1 MLGTSWKHD
10 VQTASA
16 HNVGHTGPN
25 VPKLVVDPFVDL
37 SGTERSAIIARGLTD
52 EVIGQLAKF
61 KEIVVI
67 AGRSSSVSSEVPAP
81 VTARLPYVLEGRV
94 RVEGEKLRISARL
107 LDRTDGSV
115 IWTNHYDKIV
125 QVRNV
130 LELEA
135 DIAQGVATALAQPY
149 GIIFQTDASR
159 LSQSPPDD
167 WEAYAC
173 TLAYYGYRARLEP
186 RSHSSV
192 QSCLKRAVERFPGYA
207 TAWALLSLTYLDEFR
222 FRYRLNSSSPTS
234 LDRAAE
240 ASRRAVELD
249 PQNVRALQS
258 SMLVYFFRG
267 DVDAALEV
275 GARALAI
282 NPNDT
287 ELSGEYGFRLAL
299 SGEWEPGCKLV
310 SSAVSRNPAPPG
322 YFEAALAVCAYVA
335 KDYTTAERWAQL
347 SDLRANPIYHV
358 ILMAILGKL
367 GRMQEADV
375 ERLWL
380 ETHAPTILENIRHEV
395 AARIRRPEDQ
405 LHFIEGLAQ
414 AGLSIPEN

>member
-67 AGRSSSVSSEVPAP
+67 AGRSSSVSSEVPALEND
-81 VTARLPYVLEGRV
+81 RLPYVLEGRV

-125 QVRNV
+125 QVRNL

-186 RSHSSV
+186 HTHASV

-207 TAWALLSLTYLDEFR
+207 TAWALLSLTYLDELR
-222 FRYRLNSSSPTS
+222 FRYRLNSPSPTS
-234 LDRAAE
+234 LDRAAV

-258 SMLVYFFRG
+258 AMLVYFFRG
-267 DVDAALEV
+267 DVDAAL
-275 GARALAI
+275 GGRC
-282 NPNDT
+282 T
-287 ELSGEYGFRLAL
+287 
-299 SGEWEPGCKLV
+299 CV
-310 SSAVSRNPAPPG
+310 S
-322 YFEAALAVCAYVA
+322 
-335 KDYTTAERWAQL
+335 
-347 SDLRANPIYHV
+347 
-358 ILMAILGKL
+358 
-367 GRMQEADV
+367 
-375 ERLWL
+375 
-380 ETHAPTILENIRHEV
+380 
-395 AARIRRPEDQ
+395 DQ
-405 LHFIEGLAQ
+405 SQ
-414 AGLSIPEN
+414 

>member
-67 AGRSSSVSSEVPAP
+67 AGRSPSVSSEVPTL
-81 VTARLPYVLEGRV
+81 VNARLPYVLEGRV

-149 GIIFQTDASR
+149 GIIFKRMPLACHSRRPMTGRHMHAHWPIMAIEPDSSRVRIPLFRVASNGP
-159 LSQSPPDD
+159 SSNS
-167 WEAYAC
+167 
-173 TLAYYGYRARLEP
+173 LAMRPLGHFYLLHI
-186 RSHSSV
+186 SMSSV
-192 QSCLKRAVERFPGYA
+192 SD
-207 TAWALLSLTYLDEFR
+207 TA
-222 FRYRLNSSSPTS
+222 
-234 LDRAAE
+234 
-240 ASRRAVELD
+240 
-249 PQNVRALQS
+249 
-258 SMLVYFFRG
+258 
-267 DVDAALEV
+267 
-275 GARALAI
+275 
-282 NPNDT
+282 
-287 ELSGEYGFRLAL
+287 
-299 SGEWEPGCKLV
+299 
-310 SSAVSRNPAPPG
+310 
-322 YFEAALAVCAYVA
+322 
-335 KDYTTAERWAQL
+335 
-347 SDLRANPIYHV
+347 
-358 ILMAILGKL
+358 
-367 GRMQEADV
+367 
-375 ERLWL
+375 
-380 ETHAPTILENIRHEV
+380 
-395 AARIRRPEDQ
+395 
-405 LHFIEGLAQ
+405 
-414 AGLSIPEN
+414 